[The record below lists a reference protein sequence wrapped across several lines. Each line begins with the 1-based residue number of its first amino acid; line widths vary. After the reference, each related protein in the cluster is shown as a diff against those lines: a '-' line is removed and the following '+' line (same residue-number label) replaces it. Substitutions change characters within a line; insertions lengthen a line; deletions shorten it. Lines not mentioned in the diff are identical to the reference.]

1 MRPWCAQ
8 TDGCGKRLP
17 LTPPLLPEST
27 PNLPSSGLQVF
38 KALTALAKENP
49 TSEDA
54 FKPVEQMINEAFEEI
69 DKATGVP
76 VAMPMLGVSK
86 GMNR

>member
-1 MRPWCAQ
+1 M
-8 TDGCGKRLP
+8 
-17 LTPPLLPEST
+17 
-27 PNLPSSGLQVF
+27 
-38 KALTALAKENP
+38 TALAKESP

-76 VAMPMLGVSK
+76 VAMPVMDVSTAK
-86 GMNR
+86 HLVAECEVKLEAAGRACEGSDRRRSS